1 MTESETTQTD
11 GKAKISFLRSMQ
23 MVTWAFL
30 GLRSRSAAKDDMS
43 QTNPIAIVV
52 AGIIGAALFIFA
64 CISVVNLVLSK

>member
-1 MTESETTQTD
+1 MTIGETTQAE
-11 GKAKISFLRSMQ
+11 GKTKISFFRSMQ

-52 AGIIGAALFIFA
+52 AGIIGAGLFIFA